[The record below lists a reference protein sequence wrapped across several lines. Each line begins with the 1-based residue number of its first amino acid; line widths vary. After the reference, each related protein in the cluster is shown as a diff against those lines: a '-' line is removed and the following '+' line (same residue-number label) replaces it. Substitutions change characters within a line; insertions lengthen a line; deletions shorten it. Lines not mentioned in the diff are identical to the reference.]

1 MSYKIVIDSCGEL
14 LDEWKKD
21 PRFESVALTLSVGGE
36 NIIDDENFDQASFLK
51 KVADCP
57 ECPKS
62 ACPSPERYMRAF
74 DCDADHVYAV
84 RFQQNLVARITVLF
98 WEKVFCRKK
107 ILVSRF
113 MCLIRNRHLSDSP

>member
-51 KVADCP
+51 KVADCRN
-57 ECPKS
+57 
-62 ACPSPERYMRAF
+62 A
-74 DCDADHVYAV
+74 
-84 RFQQNLVARITVLF
+84 Q
-98 WEKVFCRKK
+98 
-107 ILVSRF
+107 
-113 MCLIRNRHLSDSP
+113 NRHVRHRNAI

>member
-51 KVADCP
+51 KVADKEQKLP
-57 ECPKS
+57 EVGMS
-62 ACPSPERYMRAF
+62 VTGTLYEG
-74 DCDADHVYAV
+74 V
-84 RFQQNLVARITVLF
+84 
-98 WEKVFCRKK
+98 
-107 ILVSRF
+107 
-113 MCLIRNRHLSDSP
+113 